1 MAILKYFLNLYRD
14 RKQITLLSWVYAA
27 VAVIFVF
34 IAGIFALVNQSFG
47 VSMLIIPAISV
58 VALIANVVIWALI
71 KLVLDVASE
80 KTGVN
85 EEKKTEDKK
94 KR

>member
-1 MAILKYFLNLYRD
+1 MLNPS
-14 RKQITLLSWVYAA
+14 I
-27 VAVIFVF
+27 
-34 IAGIFALVNQSFG
+34 G
-47 VSMLIIPAISV
+47 VLIQNNESRY
-58 VALIANVVIWALI
+58 